1 MALSN
6 LRPVIVAVCVASV
19 VATIPVG
26 TGARADTIYHCG
38 FRDGVAFYTINT
50 KPRGAKCTV
59 YQTDRSEP
67 KPGQKGVR
75 CRAHRYRESV
85 FYGCE
90 RNGIWWWFNKEQAR
104 RASSGALPES
114 GGKGP
119 SNAVTE
125 GQGDEEDSPEARPSR
140 KGGESLDAIIA
151 RAAAEAGIPEALLRA
166 VITQESGFNPDVV
179 SPAGAQGLM
188 QLMPVTARSLDVDD
202 PFDPEQNVLAGARF
216 LRKLSDRFHGDIE
229 RTIAAYY
236 AGPTAVAREGGVP
249 VRCEGYV
256 RSVLKHYRRFAG
268 NPH

>member
-1 MALSN
+1 MRMASSN
-6 LRPVIVAVCVASV
+6 LRPAAVAACVGAFL
-19 VATIPVG
+19 VAIPGVD
-26 TGARADTIYHCG
+26 GARADTIYHCG
-38 FRDGVAFYTINT
+38 FRDGVAIYTINT

-59 YQTDRSEP
+59 YQTDRNDP

-90 RNGIWWWFNKEQAR
+90 RNGIWWWFNKDEAR
-104 RASSGALPES
+104 KAS
-114 GGKGP
+114 GGAVPGDGP
-119 SNAVTE
+119 GTSRAVAA
-125 GQGDEEDSPEARPSR
+125 GDDGDDAPGARSR
-140 KGGESLDAIIA
+140 KGDASLDAIIA
-151 RAAAEAGIPEALLRA
+151 QAAAEAGIPEALLRA

-188 QLMPVTARSLDVDD
+188 QLMPVTSRSLEVED

-216 LRKLSDRFHGDIE
+216 LRKLSDRFNGDIE

-249 VRCEGYV
+249 ARCEGYV
-256 RSVLKHYRRFAG
+256 RSVLKHYRKFAG
-268 NPH
+268 DPH